1 MKFESLAMKAD
12 NLMTFLDEVIGRGPY
27 SSDKAHTKI
36 MRPPPKI
43 KPENE
48 KYKLRL
54 KHSQQSLI

>member
-12 NLMTFLDEVIGRGPY
+12 SLMTFLDEVIGRGPY

-48 KYKLRL
+48 KCKLYL
-54 KHSQQSLI
+54 KYS

>member
-36 MRPPPKI
+36 MRPPPRI
-43 KPENE
+43 KPEIE
-48 KYKLRL
+48 ILKYNL
-54 KHSQQSLI
+54 SFQ